1 MSALDPW
8 IGAFI
13 AAQLACKVRTEVKDY
28 DLNPYTTVIK
38 HLITGEYYENGA
50 LPYNYSKQRL

>member
-1 MSALDPW
+1 MR
-8 IGAFI
+8 FI
-13 AAQLACKVRTEVKDY
+13 FIFFLLVSCAKDY

-50 LPYNYSKQRL
+50 LPYNYSKQR